1 MNDVP
6 IYPQTQ
12 DRDPN
17 QLSVGQKIMNTTS
30 AGNGPSS
37 AQPVIG
43 ALPGVDGTNQR
54 AIANIVGTMANS
66 ARPWIDDQLRQEG
79 QMNQKTH
86 TPLDAADP
94 RYRMSIGQRIL
105 GSLVNFANGF
115 SGGKLP
121 NVHVGPGAVNRR
133 YYQDEQQR
141 EDEAAGSDERLNS
154 LKSAKEQQDR
164 LHDQLANS
172 GGNQTT
178 IQPHEQATAATT
190 DQAAQAWQQ
199 SPARKYEDYVRQ
211 AAQAGDPLKAA
222 EWNRGLRMAERIQHG
237 RERGT
242 IKPPPTATDGLT
254 PDELQEYHEDAYDVN
269 RRIEALENIE
279 STPEI
284 DAYLEN
290 LYQQRDAIA
299 NKIKARRPGSATQ
312 RSQGRWNA
320 RTGRFE

>member
-12 DRDPN
+12 DRDPG

-30 AGNGPSS
+30 AGT

-66 ARPWIDDQLRQEG
+66 ARPWLENQLQQEG
-79 QMNQKTH
+79 QVNQKTH

-94 RYRMSIGQRIL
+94 RYRMGIGQRIL

-141 EDEAAGSDERLNS
+141 EDEAAASDERLNS
-154 LKSAKEQQDR
+154 LKSAREQQDQ
-164 LHDQLANS
+164 LHDQLTNFS
-172 GGNQTT
+172 GNQTT
-178 IQPHEQATAATT
+178 TIQPQEQAAAATT
-190 DQAAQAWQQ
+190 DQTAQAWQQ

-211 AAQAGDPLKAA
+211 AAQEGDPEKAA
-222 EWNRGLRMAERIQHG
+222 EWNRGLRMAERIQQG

-242 IKPPPTATDGLT
+242 IMPPPTATDGLT
-254 PDELQEYHEDAYDVN
+254 PDEQKRYQDAAYGVN
-269 RRIEALENIE
+269 MRIEALEKAE
-279 STPEI
+279 RTPEI
-284 DAYLEN
+284 DAYLKN
-290 LYQQRDAIA
+290 LYQQRDAVA
-299 NKIKARRPGSATQ
+299 NDIRSRRSGSATQ
-312 RSQGRWNA
+312 KIQGRWNA